1 MPTASAVL
9 ANDAPPGALSPSSA
23 KMPTSILTNLD
34 PSICGSFPSSSIRT
48 PMTAPPPNP
57 PAKQPNP
64 FYLDVLRRE
73 IANGGLRTTDRV
85 LVTCGGD
92 LDRVTLMAAGFTNV
106 VISNLAPHGGHQ
118 DYSPFPWEHQDIEN
132 LSYAD
137 GSFDVAIVHSGL
149 HHCYNPARAMGELC
163 RVARRTVIA
172 FEPYET
178 WLTRLGAKLGYG
190 QQYEDQAVHGN
201 RGECGGVANTEIPN
215 HVYRFRESEVR
226 KFART
231 YYPFGEPPLRFYRA
245 LRVNVGRF
253 KLHRN
258 PLLRISFSFAR
269 PVLQLLSRRITSFNN
284 NLCFVIQKPG
294 PDFFHE
300 WIQND
305 NGLPRV
311 NREYLVA
318 KYGSFRD

>member
-1 MPTASAVL
+1 
-9 ANDAPPGALSPSSA
+9 
-23 KMPTSILTNLD
+23 
-34 PSICGSFPSSSIRT
+34 
-48 PMTAPPPNP
+48 MTAPPPNP

-85 LVTCGGD
+85 LVTCGGN
-92 LDRVTLMAAGFTNV
+92 LDRVTLLAAGFTDV
-106 VISNLAPHGGHQ
+106 VITNLAPHAGHQ

-178 WLTRLGAKLGYG
+178 WLTRLGAKLSYG

-201 RGECGGVANTEIPN
+201 CGESGGVANTEIPN
-215 HVYRFRESEVR
+215 YVYRFRESEVR
-226 KFART
+226 KFARALR
-231 YYPFGEPPLRFYRA
+231 PHGEPPVRFYRA

-258 PLLRISFSFAR
+258 PLLRISFSFAL
-269 PVLQLLSRRITSFNN
+269 PVLQLLSRLVHSFNN
-284 NLCFVIQKPG
+284 NLCFVIQIPG
-294 PDFFHE
+294 PEHFHE
-300 WIQND
+300 WIRETD
-305 NGLPRV
+305 GKPRV
-311 NREYLVA
+311 DPEYLQR
-318 KYGSFRD
+318 KYGKFPS